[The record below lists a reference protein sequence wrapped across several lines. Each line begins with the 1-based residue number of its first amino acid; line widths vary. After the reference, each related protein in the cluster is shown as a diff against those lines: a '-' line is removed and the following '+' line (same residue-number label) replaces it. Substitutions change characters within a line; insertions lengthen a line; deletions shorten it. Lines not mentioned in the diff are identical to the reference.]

1 MQNYHLE
8 FFPIGLLQWQNG
20 SKYQKSTKIGR
31 KKNPGFF
38 IVGFMELKLKL
49 DVGRDIGYIEFAF
62 QLQKSKN
69 KKTGIF
75 FAKTCNFS
83 QHQKIRG
90 RGHIFGNIF
99 FWNTL
104 WLWNVYIIIFPWNM
118 QGNDTK
124 TMSLAHTHGEL

>member
-1 MQNYHLE
+1 MQNVHLE

-20 SKYQKSTKIGR
+20 QKYQKSTKIGR

-49 DVGRDIGYIEFAF
+49 DLGRDIGYNKFAF

-75 FAKTCNFS
+75 FAKTCNFFTTS
-83 QHQKIRG
+83 TNKG
-90 RGHIFGNIF
+90 
-99 FWNTL
+99 
-104 WLWNVYIIIFPWNM
+104 
-118 QGNDTK
+118 
-124 TMSLAHTHGEL
+124 